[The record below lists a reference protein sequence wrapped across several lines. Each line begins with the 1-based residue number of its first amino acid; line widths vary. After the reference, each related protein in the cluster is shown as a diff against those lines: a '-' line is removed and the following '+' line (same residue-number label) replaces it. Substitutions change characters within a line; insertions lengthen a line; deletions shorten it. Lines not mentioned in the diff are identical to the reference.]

1 MRIQDALIKL
11 LMLQPF
17 YGALASILSIQE
29 SDAVKKKEMSLL
41 PTPSLKYNRK
51 WYEELPDTQAVG
63 VLLHELLHLLLLHAL
78 RQSNRDPLLWAVCCD
93 MAVNDHIPDQMLPD
107 NAVTTEQ
114 VELMVK
120 YKLERMRSSEYYYS
134 KLSGLPDDS
143 ISLLKHEGTVM
154 LSRVNGNLLEADI
167 QKQEDINH
175 VNEAA
180 LKNKLHEIVEIASQ
194 NDELPPELL
203 YKIDEI
209 EDQNGETP
217 PDLLREFVISPK
229 RSKIDWKN
237 MFKRFLSGKGRM
249 QIRATYKRDSRR
261 FEGFPG
267 HKRSIGLKV
276 LVALDESGSISD
288 KQLNI
293 FFNEL
298 MSIKRITGVEI
309 LVTEFDTE
317 CSEPKPAQVFLH
329 QKNRNKEGGTDFR
342 PIFKLA
348 EELNIFSVVIFTDG
362 NGNAPAEVNQRV
374 LWILTRDG
382 KQPAPFGYSVKFED

>member
-17 YGALASILSIQE
+17 YGALASVLSIQE
-29 SDAVKKKEMSLL
+29 SDTVKKEEMSLL
-41 PTPSLKYNRK
+41 PTPSLKYNKK
-51 WYEELPDTQAVG
+51 WYEELPDAQAVG
-63 VLLHELLHLLLLHAL
+63 VLMHELLHLLLLHAL
-78 RQSNRDPLLWAVCCD
+78 RQGSRDPLLWAICCD
-93 MAVNDHIPDQMLPD
+93 MAVNDHIPDEMLPD

-114 VELMVK
+114 IELIVK
-120 YKLERMRSSEYYYS
+120 CKLERMRSAEYYYN
-134 KLSGLPDDS
+134 KLSGLPDAP
-143 ISLLKHEGTVM
+143 ISLLKREGAVT
-154 LSRVNGNLLEADI
+154 LPKVNGSLMEADI
-167 QKQEDINH
+167 QKKEDINR

-180 LKNKLHEIVEIASQ
+180 LKNKLNEIVEMASQ

-203 YKIDEI
+203 HKEEI
-209 EDQNGETP
+209 ENQNDELSP
-217 PDLLREFVISPK
+217 ELLHEFVISPK
-229 RSKIDWKN
+229 RSKINWKN
-237 MFKRFLSGKGRM
+237 MFKRFLSGRGRM

-267 HKRSIGLKV
+267 HKRSIGMKV

-293 FFNEL
+293 FYNEL
-298 MSIKRITGVEI
+298 MSINRITGVDV

-317 CSEPKPAQVFLH
+317 CSEPQPAQLFIH

-362 NGNAPAEVNQRV
+362 NGNAPEEVNQRV
-374 LWILTRDG
+374 LWILTSDG
-382 KQPAPFGYSVKFED
+382 RQPAPFGYSVNFEE